1 MPHPE
6 SAAPATLS
14 ALAESIR
21 RALIEAGEAAY
32 EDAGIQ
38 GLCAE
43 GRWEAAVAA
52 MRALDL
58 DALARGIASAGPH
71 ASAAGEAGPFRR

>member
-1 MPHPE
+1 MTQPDPQSE
-6 SAAPATLS
+6 P
-14 ALAESIR
+14 IR
-21 RALIEAGEAAY
+21 HAVIQAGEAAY

-52 MRALDL
+52 MRAVDL
-58 DALARGIASAGPH
+58 VAVAQRAEDAGDALPSAT
-71 ASAAGEAGPFRR
+71 A